1 MDFSLRLLPIH
12 AYCIPIPTMEG
23 FLVFTTFV
31 YLLCLTVVPE
41 STYANA
47 AVSYSSMVLGKTTVV
62 KRKP

>member
-31 YLLCLTVVPE
+31 CFALVPE

-47 AVSYSSMVLGKTTVV
+47 GAVSYSSMVLGKTTVV